1 MIYYII
7 SLIILIFLLSNMSS
21 TCSEHL
27 TNSSTITSEIM
38 KETSSYTLYT
48 YLNNTKYYLNSD
60 IMKKLLLETSKDCKL
75 IIKPLKLDKSY
86 FMLVDNFFA
95 LDTTTYSLSLDIK
108 TSNLSKYKFNFTSD
122 NKIIVELD
130 SYPYYLAANVLNVL
144 YYDTNIKKGL
154 VWYVEEC

>member
-1 MIYYII
+1 
-7 SLIILIFLLSNMSS
+7 
-21 TCSEHL
+21 
-27 TNSSTITSEIM
+27 
-38 KETSSYTLYT
+38 
-48 YLNNTKYYLNSD
+48 
-60 IMKKLLLETSKDCKL
+60 MKKLLLETSKDCKL